1 MGSSL
6 AGAEVSKCMR
16 RTAEWG
22 RNGETVVIKVAVS
35 AATAAD
41 LRHSLALSSACLS
54 ACLCACLSLSP
65 FVDIIYLLR
74 NSLSLVQV
82 HFHNE
87 LSMPIARPG
96 STLLLKFALKKTL
109 KAGKLGYKMA
119 KNASQKLLRDFR
131 LLSLLMQ
138 VAKVVRSCSRKAHES
153 SLLIYVKTQT

>member
-6 AGAEVSKCMR
+6 AAAEVSKCTR

-22 RNGETVVIKVAVS
+22 RQRERERETTVVIKVAVS

-54 ACLCACLSLSP
+54 ACLSVCLSLSP
-65 FVDIIYLLR
+65 FVDIIHLLR

-87 LSMPIARPG
+87 LTMPIARPG

-109 KAGKLGYKMA
+109 KAGKLAIKWPKM
-119 KNASQKLLRDFR
+119 QVKLLRDFR

-153 SLLIYVKTQT
+153 SLLI

>member
-6 AGAEVSKCMR
+6 AAAEVSKCTR

-22 RNGETVVIKVAVS
+22 RQRERERETTVVIKVAVS

-54 ACLCACLSLSP
+54 ACLSVCLSLSP
-65 FVDIIYLLR
+65 FVDIIHLLR

-87 LSMPIARPG
+87 LTMPIARPG

-119 KNASQKLLRDFR
+119 KNASETLKRFSPPLAFNA
-131 LLSLLMQ
+131 SC
-138 VAKVVRSCSRKAHES
+138 KSCSQLFAKSA
-153 SLLIYVKTQT
+153 